1 MLACIKGEQ
10 MAAQALQTSLYSNMP
25 TIPNSPPPK
34 KLSRTFTIFTLA
46 ATALGFTLV
55 AVGLVQYVNGEVGT
69 PMNMRF
75 DFLNKV
81 GWDIPVTPPIEVMLF
96 GVVLLLVPIVLAV
109 KYDGISA
116 LWGLLFMLG
125 AGGMA
130 WVAVQAPAQATPMIP
145 TPPWGNDA
153 SLVLVF
159 VFPLLAVGAYLIAV
173 RPLVNSYRKFWDHQQ
188 REALARKILDELK
201 NGELVQPGPRE

>member
-1 MLACIKGEQ
+1 

-25 TIPNSPPPK
+25 TIPNSTPPK

-46 ATALGFTLV
+46 AAALGFTLV
-55 AVGLVQYVNGEVGT
+55 AVGLVQYVNREGGT
-69 PMNMRF
+69 PINTRF

-81 GWDIPVTPPIEVMLF
+81 GWDIPVTPPIAMMLF
-96 GVVLLLVPIVLAV
+96 GVVLLLIPIVLAF
-109 KYDGISA
+109 KHDGTSA

-130 WVAVQAPAQATPMIP
+130 WVAGQAPAQAPAQATPMIP

-159 VFPLLAVGAYLIAV
+159 VFPLLAVGAYLVAV
-173 RPLVNSYRKFWDHQQ
+173 RPLVNSYRKFRIHQQ
-188 REALARKILDELK
+188 REAVARKILDEFK

>member
-1 MLACIKGEQ
+1 
-10 MAAQALQTSLYSNMP
+10 MP

-34 KLSRTFTIFTLA
+34 KLSRVFTIITLA
-46 ATALGFTLV
+46 AATLGFTLV
-55 AVGLVQYVNGEVGT
+55 AVGLVQYVNGEGST
-69 PMNMRF
+69 PMNMHF

-96 GVVLLLVPIVLAV
+96 GVVLLLVPLVLAF
-109 KYDGISA
+109 KYDGTSA

-130 WVAVQAPAQATPMIP
+130 WVAGQAPAQATPMIP

-159 VFPLLAVGAYLIAV
+159 VFPLLAVGAYLVAV
-173 RPLVNSYRKFWDHQQ
+173 RPLVNSYRKFRNHQQ
-188 REALARKILDELK
+188 REALARKILDEFK